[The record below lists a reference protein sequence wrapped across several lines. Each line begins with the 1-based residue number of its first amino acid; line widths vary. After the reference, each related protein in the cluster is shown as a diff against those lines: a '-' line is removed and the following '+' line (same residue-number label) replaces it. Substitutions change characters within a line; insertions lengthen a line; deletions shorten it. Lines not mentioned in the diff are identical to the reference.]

1 MPDKYEVPCPNGGEP
16 FKLGRW
22 VARKRALYRDM
33 RRKGLV
39 LESGGDGGGGIGDGG
54 VGDGGGGSD
63 TDRGGDSGGDS
74 DSDSGGGS
82 GLAGLDAGRIA
93 ALDALGFVWVV
104 RKSPT
109 PG

>member
-1 MPDKYEVPCPNGGEP
+1 MKLRTYSRMNGSCLVPDKYEVPCPNGGEP

-33 RRKGLV
+33 TRKGLV
-39 LESGGDGGGGIGDGG
+39 LESSGGGGDLS
-54 VGDGGGGSD
+54 DGGSD
-63 TDRGGDSGGDS
+63 SCS
-74 DSDSGGGS
+74 DLG
-82 GLAGLDAGRIA
+82 GLDAERIA